1 MAFLILVF
9 YFYLIFMTKRTL
21 CPNCIRP
28 QNACICS
35 FITPID
41 NDIHVVV
48 LQHPSEISQTKG
60 TVTLLAKS
68 LLSCQVIIGENFTD
82 NEPFLHVLTKFQGLL
97 LYPSEQAQE
106 LSGSVSRLLQQKEL
120 QSHSDGNNEGNY
132 KASHESSH
140 KTSHE
145 TKQINITL
153 KQQIKPYCLI
163 ILDGTWKKSYK
174 MFMLS
179 QTLQQLPHVCLPESL
194 ANTGQYYIRKVAKKN
209 ALSSLEA
216 CCYALGL
223 LEGNDK
229 YQKLLM
235 KFNDF
240 NQFQLSFR
248 PKSHLSADQI
258 NYLGKK

>member
-1 MAFLILVF
+1 
-9 YFYLIFMTKRTL
+9 MTKRTL

-28 QNACICS
+28 KNACVCS
-35 FITPID
+35 FITPVD

-82 NEPFLHVLTKFQGLL
+82 NEQLLQVLTKYQGLL

-106 LSGSVSRLLQQKEL
+106 FSGSVNSLFQQKEL
-120 QSHSDGNNEGNY
+120 PNNKGNY
-132 KASHESSH
+132 E
-140 KTSHE
+140 
-145 TKQINITL
+145 N
-153 KQQIKPYCLI
+153 KPYCLI
-163 ILDGTWKKSYK
+163 ILDGTWKKAYK

-179 QTLQQLPHVCLPESL
+179 QTLQQLPHVCLPASL

-223 LEGNDK
+223 LEDNDK
-229 YQKLLM
+229 YQKLLAT
-235 KFNDF
+235 FNDF

-248 PKSHLSADQI
+248 PKSHLSEHQI
-258 NYLGKK
+258 NFLGKK